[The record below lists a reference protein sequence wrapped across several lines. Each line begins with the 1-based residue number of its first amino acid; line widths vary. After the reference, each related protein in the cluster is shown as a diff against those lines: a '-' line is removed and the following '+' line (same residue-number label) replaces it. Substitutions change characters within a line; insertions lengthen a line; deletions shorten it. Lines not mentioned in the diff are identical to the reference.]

1 MSTALN
7 TIYVSSTRKF
17 KASYQI
23 ANKNYRCTDRL
34 TPRKHQTDPVNE
46 FAEFKVV
53 LLYLSLLN
61 TFIKPMID
69 FWGFEQFRCI
79 SSCKGRIDSLIRTCS
94 HDLLQHRSFS
104 QIPQSTCDHKMFAR

>member
-53 LLYLSLLN
+53 LLYLSLLH

-69 FWGFEQFRCI
+69 FWGFEQFFCI
-79 SSCKGRIDSLIRTCS
+79 NSCKGRIDSLIRTCS
-94 HDLLQHRSFS
+94 HDLLQH
-104 QIPQSTCDHKMFAR
+104 